1 MFGSVEIRTVY
12 VGAKQVTVRDFL
24 GDIVMPEILG
34 QGSNNISV
42 EQWTGRNTVKKLSK
56 LFKITMI
63 IRPVSTFLF
72 LSWYLFSARFEVR
85 GVNDDGHVANFVETE
100 QLVRS
105 GKTNDW
111 RKELTFLN
119 QVSLEAS
126 CSSFVQI
133 RGSVPLFWEQ
143 PGINVGS
150 HRIRMARYVFFIS
163 IDPPCT
169 LVEHFIMH
177 I

>member
-1 MFGSVEIRTVY
+1 M
-12 VGAKQVTVRDFL
+12 DF
-24 GDIVMPEILG
+24 
-34 QGSNNISV
+34 SIS
-42 EQWTGRNTVKKLSK
+42 L
-56 LFKITMI
+56 LIF
-63 IRPVSTFLF
+63 ST
-72 LSWYLFSARFEVR
+72 RFEVR

-105 GKTNDW
+105 GKTNN
-111 RKELTFLN
+111 RRTELTLLN

-150 HRIRMARYVFFIS
+150 HRIRMARYVFF
-163 IDPPCT
+163 
-169 LVEHFIMH
+169 FFN
-177 I
+177 

>member
-12 VGAKQVTVRDFL
+12 VGAKQVIVRHFFR
-24 GDIVMPEILG
+24 DIVMPEILG
-34 QGSNNISV
+34 QGSDNISV
-42 EQWTGRNTVKKLSK
+42 EQWTGRNTVNKLWK
-56 LFKITMI
+56 LFKGNMI
-63 IRPVSTFLF
+63 FGPVSISISL
-72 LSWYLFSARFEVR
+72 LIFSTRFEVR

-100 QLVRS
+100 QLVRT
-105 GKTNDW
+105 GKTNNW
-111 RKELTFLN
+111 RKELNLLN

-150 HRIRMARYVFFIS
+150 HRIRMARYVFFIFNLPVLS
-163 IDPPCT
+163 LQWNT
-169 LVEHFIMH
+169 V
-177 I
+177 